1 MSPADVEADICMIG
15 AGAAGCFL
23 AHAISRSGLRTIIVE
38 AGGRT
43 TASAAE
49 IGLESAFAHAVYSGA
64 TEGRF
69 FGLGGTTAHWGG
81 LLAPHGDRDLGGGDT
96 QGAAWQH
103 IVDTVGAESRQVL
116 ETLGYRG
123 GDDFAER
130 AGAIGDDMVQTL
142 REAGIATLAAL
153 HLPFRRKNLRG
164 LLDTAMKAPTAPH
177 LVTDATVIGWEHVD
191 VKSCTIKGIRVRASD
206 GSEAVI
212 RARRFVV
219 AAGALESARLLLEL
233 RDGQAGA
240 LIPATALIGQGL
252 SDHLSLPIAD
262 VAERDRALA
271 ARMFGPRFDGAWMRT
286 FRLMAGGTPR
296 SFAHFTFA
304 MEGAGFQLAR
314 KALQALQRRS
324 WPAIGTGE
332 ASRAAADLTRIAW
345 ARFARQRLHLPPGA
359 PVHLQLD
366 IEQAP
371 TATNQLG
378 FGERR
383 DILGRRIPIIDWRIS
398 DDDLAQAERTAARY
412 LQCWQ
417 AAGPSLPVLLPRLL
431 STATAKPHDAYHPA
445 GLTRL
450 GADPA
455 AVVDFGLKVHGL
467 DNLFLVSTGVLP
479 SPGTANPTFT
489 MLCLANR
496 LARTLADAKDA
507 PMGDDDQA
515 AKGES

>member
-1 MSPADVEADICMIG
+1 MSPADVEADICVIG

-23 AHAISRSGLRTIIVE
+23 AQAFARSGLRTTIVE

-43 TASAAE
+43 IASAAE
-49 IGLESAFAHAVYSGA
+49 IGMKSAFARTVYSGA

-69 FGLGGTTAHWGG
+69 FGLGGSTAHWGG
-81 LLAPHGDRDLGGGDT
+81 LLAPHGDRDLGGGYT
-96 QGAAWQH
+96 QGAAWRH

-116 ETLGYRG
+116 EMLGYHG

-130 AGAIGDDMVQTL
+130 AGAISDDVVQTL
-142 REAGIATLAAL
+142 RESGIATLAAL

-164 LLDTAMKAPTAPH
+164 LLDTAMKAPTAPR
-177 LVTDATVIGWEHVD
+177 LVTEAIVTGWEHDNVNR
-191 VKSCTIKGIRVRASD
+191 STIIGIRTRAPD

-212 RARRFVV
+212 RARRFVI
-219 AAGALESARLLLEL
+219 AAGALESARMLLEL
-233 RDGQAGA
+233 RDGPAGA
-240 LIPATALIGQGL
+240 PIPATALIGQGL

-286 FRLMAGGTPR
+286 FRLIAGGTPR

-314 KALQALQRRS
+314 TALQALQRRS
-324 WPAIGTGE
+324 WPAIGVGE

-345 ARFARQRLHLPPGA
+345 ARFARQRLHLAPGA
-359 PVHLQLD
+359 PAHLQLD

-371 TATNQLG
+371 TQSNQLRL
-378 FGERR
+378 GEKR
-383 DILGRRIPIIDWRIS
+383 DTLGRRIPIIDWRIS
-398 DDDLAQAERTAARY
+398 EDDLAQAERTAARY

-417 AAGPSLPVLLPRLL
+417 AAGPGLPALLPRPL
-431 STATAKPHDAYHPA
+431 SAATAKPHDAYHPA

-450 GADPA
+450 GTDPA
-455 AVVDFGLKVHGL
+455 AVVNPGLKVHGL

-479 SPGTANPTFT
+479 GPGTANPTFT

-515 AKGES
+515 AKGEL